1 MIKYEK
7 LLNTEGKKANFAD
20 TFLKKYLEYGFTTL
34 NKGDLQDLILYALNE
49 ASEVDFLSENTN
61 YEISNFLKTT
71 EAKIKSS
78 MINIEQKFSTYEE
91 NKNILRLLK
100 KMKSEKIKL
109 EYDNQN
115 VSFILENT
123 VEKRDLEAKL
133 KEIGF
138 GADYKNNKEIVV
150 ISVGAFVELIAE
162 LKNNYENVYA
172 PIEKAISKKVNAEK
186 KEDRIK
192 NLISIAGEIT
202 KDILVSVIST
212 VISNKI

>member
-100 KMKSEKIKL
+100 K
-109 EYDNQN
+109 
-115 VSFILENT
+115 
-123 VEKRDLEAKL
+123 
-133 KEIGF
+133 
-138 GADYKNNKEIVV
+138 
-150 ISVGAFVELIAE
+150 
-162 LKNNYENVYA
+162 
-172 PIEKAISKKVNAEK
+172 
-186 KEDRIK
+186 
-192 NLISIAGEIT
+192 
-202 KDILVSVIST
+202 
-212 VISNKI
+212 